1 MDAMILAAGLGT
13 RLRPLTEERPKA
25 LVEVGGTAMLERVA
39 RRLVAAGADRLI
51 INTHPF
57 ADRVR
62 AFVEQKDG
70 FGGEVRFS
78 HEAGRPLETGGGLK
92 RAAPLFRKEA
102 PFFLHNVD
110 VWTDLDLKAL
120 YAAHTEGGALITL
133 AVRPAETHRYLLFDA
148 EGRLCGYGRR
158 ADGEPVRVRAPQGA
172 QGTIRRLDFCG
183 VHVIDPRLFALM
195 TETGAFSII
204 TTYLRLAREG
214 HRITCFPTDDACA
227 DIGTPER
234 LAAAR
239 RRAGSS

>member
-13 RLRPLTEERPKA
+13 RLRPLTEVRPKA

-57 ADRVR
+57 ADRMR
-62 AFVEQKDG
+62 AFVGEKEG
-70 FGGEVRFS
+70 FGAEVHFS

-110 VWTDLDLKAL
+110 VWTDLDLRAL
-120 YAAHTEGGALITL
+120 YAAHAEGSALATL
-133 AVRPAETHRYLLFDA
+133 AVRPAATHRYLLFDA

-158 ADGEPVRVRAPQGA
+158 ADGEPVQVRPPQGA
-172 QGTIRRLDFCG
+172 VRRLDFCG
-183 VHVIDPRLFALM
+183 VHVVDPRLFAQM

-214 HRITCFPTDDACA
+214 HRITCFHTDAACT

-239 RRAGSS
+239 RRAGSA